1 MNIEKL
7 ILVGGVYN
15 MNKKVN
21 KIDNMIGNNFGPG
34 AVIQSEHVTQTITI
48 SNPEVSSAYQ
58 ELLKSISEIK
68 DETKKEQAE
77 FNAQILKESIDSKD
91 SAKGLKMLKFL
102 QGVIGSSAAIT
113 TLIKFFTA

>member
-1 MNIEKL
+1 
-7 ILVGGVYN
+7 

-21 KIDNMIGNNFGPG
+21 KIDNMIGNDFGPG

-68 DETKKEQAE
+68 DETEKEQAE

-102 QGVIGSSAAIT
+102 QGVIDPQ
-113 TLIKFFTA
+113 LLLQL